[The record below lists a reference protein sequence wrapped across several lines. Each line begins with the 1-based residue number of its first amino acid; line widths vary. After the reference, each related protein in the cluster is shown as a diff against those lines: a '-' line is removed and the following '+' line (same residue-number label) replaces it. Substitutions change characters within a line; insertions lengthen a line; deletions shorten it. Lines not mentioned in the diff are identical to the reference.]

1 MLNTILV
8 CSALGG
14 CLWAYL
20 IGYKHGKAEVENAA
34 LKSMADSVQR
44 GLKAKRS
51 LADGDIAQRVRE
63 RFKRK

>member
-34 LKSMADSVQR
+34 LKSMAESVKK
-44 GLKAKRS
+44 GIKAKQS
-51 LADGDIAQRVRE
+51 LADSDIAQRVRE
-63 RFKRK
+63 RFSRK